1 MAPSFSGHETFP
13 LRFSWLAKAV
23 EAADENPE
31 IFSDDVAIATFGVG
45 RNMVR
50 AIKHWGLATG
60 VLEPV
65 SRSAVAPTS
74 FGLGVFGPDGHDP
87 YCEDPATLWLLHWHL
102 CRDAGR
108 AALWHYAFGLWR
120 GHALDLRALQPAIAS
135 WLGTMDA
142 KVPSKS
148 TLKRDLLCLAATY
161 ATPSARQDPEDAA
174 SCPLT
179 SLGLLYDDAG
189 TLYLR
194 EGRQRGLTPEVFAY
208 AVLDF
213 WERARPEARDAL
225 RSGGPPRPRGPRPG
239 VPPERRTGL
248 RPRRPH
254 RDSRATHRSGM
265 TARLACSSSTVSAT
279 SPPIPSLPAP
289 TTSPPPPPELPAPY
303 ARFDPRPVPP

>member
-23 EAADENPE
+23 EAADADPE
-31 IFSDDVAIATFGVG
+31 IFSDEVAIATFGVG

-60 VLEPV
+60 VLEPTG
-65 SRSAVAPTS
+65 RSAVAPTQ
-74 FGLGVFGPDGHDP
+74 FGREVFGPDGHDP

-108 AALWHYAFGLWR
+108 AALWHYTFGLWR

-135 WLGTMDA
+135 WLGTLDA

-148 TLKRDLLCLAATY
+148 TLKRDFLCLAATY
-161 ATPSARQDPEDAA
+161 AAPSARQDPEDAV

-194 EGRQRGLTPEVFAY
+194 EGRQRGLTPETFAY

-213 WERARPEARDAL
+213 WARARPEAQTLSVQEVLHGPAAPGRVFLLSEEQAYDLVARAEAL
-225 RSGGPPRPRGPRPG
+225 DGAPFRYDS
-239 VPPERRTGL
+239 TAGL
-248 RPRRPH
+248 QQLYRVGDEPAAAFL
-254 RDSRATHRSGM
+254 SRHLRHASI
-265 TARLACSSSTVSAT
+265 TA
-279 SPPIPSLPAP
+279 
-289 TTSPPPPPELPAPY
+289 
-303 ARFDPRPVPP
+303 